1 MKIKKELSVGI
12 YEIAA
17 FCMYYKGLKFE
28 MCLLFWTF
36 ELQIKD
42 FMSKKVILVI
52 MDGWG
57 LGQVAKADAIQNAKV
72 PFVSSLYNKYPHSTL
87 VTCGEQVG
95 LPDEQMGNSEVGH
108 LNLGAGRIVYQELQR
123 INVAIRTG
131 ELANNPTLLASIQYA
146 KENNKPLH
154 LLGLVSDGG
163 VHSHTSHLKAI
174 CEICKAKGLDKVFI
188 HAFTDGRDTDPKSGL
203 AFVSDVEQ
211 AIAGSVGRI
220 ATVSGRYYAMDRD
233 KRWERVQLAYDALVN
248 GIGETASNA
257 TAAIEANYAKD
268 ITDEFIKPTVLVENG
283 APIATI
289 EEGDAVLCFNFRT
302 DRCREITEVLTQKD
316 FHEFNMKKLSLHYT
330 TITKYDETFQNVHVI
345 FENDNLVNTLGEV
358 LAANHKK
365 QIRIAETE
373 KYPHV
378 TFFFSGGRE
387 VPFEGESR
395 IMAASPKVATYDLQP
410 EMSAAELTEKLLP
423 EINAGSADFICLNYA
438 NADMVGHTGIFSA
451 VIKAVETVDQCVE
464 KIVTAGLANGYTIF
478 LTADH
483 GNADYMM
490 NEDGSPN
497 TAHTLNLVPLFVI
510 DKEWKGHLKSGKL
523 GDIAPSILKMMD
535 ISIPKEMTGEVLI

>member
-1 MKIKKELSVGI
+1 
-12 YEIAA
+12 
-17 FCMYYKGLKFE
+17 
-28 MCLLFWTF
+28 
-36 ELQIKD
+36 
-42 FMSKKVILVI
+42 MSKKVILVI

-57 LGQVAKADAIQNAKV
+57 LGQISKSDAIQNAKV
-72 PFVSSLYNKYPHSTL
+72 PFVSSLYSQYPHSTL
-87 VTCGEQVG
+87 VTCGEAVG
-95 LPDEQMGNSEVGH
+95 LPEGQMGNSEVGH

-123 INVAIRTG
+123 INVAVRDG
-131 ELANNPTLLASIQYA
+131 ELAKNETLLKSIRYA
-146 KENNKPLH
+146 KENKKPLH

-174 CEICKAKGLDKVFI
+174 CAICKAEGLTAVYL

-203 AFVSDVEQ
+203 AFVADVE
-211 AIAGSVGRI
+211 AALKNTVGKI

-233 KRWERVQLAYDALVN
+233 KRWERVKFAYDALVH
-248 GIGETASNA
+248 GTGPTANSA
-257 TAAIEANYAKD
+257 LEAIKENYANN
-268 ITDEFIKPTVLVENG
+268 ITDEFIKPTIIVENG
-283 APIATI
+283 EAIATI
-289 EEGDAVLCFNFRT
+289 EEGDTVLCFNFRT
-302 DRCREITEVLTQKD
+302 DRCREITEVLTQQD
-316 FHEFNMKKLSLHYT
+316 FHEFNMNKLSLHYT
-330 TITKYDETFQNVHVI
+330 TITKYDETFKNVHVI

-387 VPFEGESR
+387 VPFDGETR

-410 EMSAAELTEKLLP
+410 EMSAAELTYKLLP
-423 EINAGSADFICLNYA
+423 EIKAGNPDFICLNYA

-451 VIKAVETVDQCVE
+451 VIKAVETVDKCVSQV
-464 KIVTAGLANGYTIF
+464 VTAGLENGYTIL

-483 GNADYMM
+483 GNADFMM

-497 TAHTLNLVPLFVI
+497 TAHTLNLVPLFLI
-510 DKEWKGHLKSGKL
+510 DKEWNGPLKAGKL
-523 GDIAPSILKMMD
+523 GDIAPTILKIMG
-535 ISIPKEMTGEVLI
+535 IEIPKEMTGDVLI